1 MQLLASI
8 ASGLQPG
15 TITMSTVNSRH
26 NPQLV
31 NGDQDDHYDGYNN
44 DNKTAWKAMATHWEE
59 YHSEND
65 MDGNDMFTQ
74 CLLPVVAELS
84 NMPDKDAHPS
94 WCPRVLDLGAGSG
107 IIARMMARQ
116 GAHVTGLDYSHE
128 MMEMGRRRAAKETD
142 LQGSISYDLIDL
154 TDYEGM
160 AKFMGSNE

>member
-1 MQLLASI
+1 
-8 ASGLQPG
+8 
-15 TITMSTVNSRH
+15 MSTVNSRH

-31 NGDQDDHYDGYNN
+31 NGDQDDQYDGYND
-44 DNKTAWKAMATHWEE
+44 DNKVAWKAMATHWEE

-84 NMPDKDAHPS
+84 HMPEKGADPN

-107 IIARMMARQ
+107 IIARMMARE
-116 GAHVTGLDYSHE
+116 GAKVTGLDYSHE
-128 MMEMGRRRAAKETD
+128 MMEMGRRRAEKETN
-142 LQGSISYDLIDL
+142 LKGTISYDLIDL

-160 AKFMGSNE
+160 AKFMENNE